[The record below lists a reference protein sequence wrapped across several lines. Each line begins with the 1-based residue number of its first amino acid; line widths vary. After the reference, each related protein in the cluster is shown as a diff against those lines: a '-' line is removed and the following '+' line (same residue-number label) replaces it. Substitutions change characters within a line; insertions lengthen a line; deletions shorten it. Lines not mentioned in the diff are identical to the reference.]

1 MHWNHATLESLCGS
15 TWLSSSFKEMSRW
28 RRRWTRMWRWWTSGW
43 RCWKLPSL
51 CFNRCTW
58 LASYYKEMR
67 IKEKSK
73 SFRHVD
79 PFPRATDVLSRR
91 EELCFIM
98 QTRQFHRRVDSTRQ
112 NWDPLMLSQGALEPP
127 QGDEASVPRA
137 PNLVRPLILLWYHN
151 QEDPQMVFW
160 EPLQRQLRSQRQRT
174 FWIKACKR
182 IGSGW
187 KSFGFFHLWGDGSRA
202 PWATYQ

>member
-1 MHWNHATLESLCGS
+1 MHWGQAKEDWHKIIPH
-15 TWLSSSFKEMSRW
+15 SSSFKEMSRW
-28 RRRWTRMWRWWTSGW
+28 RRRWTRMWTGRWRWWTSGW

-79 PFPRATDVLSRR
+79 PFPRATGVLSRR

-127 QGDEASVPRA
+127 QGDEASVPRP
-137 PNLVRPLILLWYHN
+137 PNLVRPLILLYGLN
-151 QEDPQMVFW
+151 IILSTRLLV
-160 EPLQRQLRSQRQRT
+160 L
-174 FWIKACKR
+174 
-182 IGSGW
+182 
-187 KSFGFFHLWGDGSRA
+187 
-202 PWATYQ
+202 

>member
-1 MHWNHATLESLCGS
+1 MVGGCSFLEGKTHHTEDKERGKTKNTISFFHKNLLATNFDPRRIKKYFTMHWNHATLESLCGS

-28 RRRWTRMWRWWTSGW
+28 RRRWTRMWTGRWRWWTSGW

-58 LASYYKEMR
+58 LAYYYKEMR

-79 PFPRATDVLSRR
+79 PFPRASDVLSRR

-98 QTRQFHRRVDSTRQ
+98 QTRQFHRRVDSPRQ

-127 QGDEASVPRA
+127 QGAEASVPRA
-137 PNLVRPLILLWYHN
+137 PNLVRPLILLWY
-151 QEDPQMVFW
+151 P
-160 EPLQRQLRSQRQRT
+160 
-174 FWIKACKR
+174 
-182 IGSGW
+182 
-187 KSFGFFHLWGDGSRA
+187 
-202 PWATYQ
+202 